1 MKVRGILRET
11 LEFIL
16 SVAKSS
22 HPNEFIALLEV
33 EDGVIQ
39 NLIFLPGT
47 SVSDSLALLRMEM
60 MPLGM
65 RFGGTVHSHP
75 SPHAIPSEEDLF
87 TFSKLGGIHIIVAYP
102 YDFESWK
109 CYDSQG
115 NEIELEILEEVE

>member
-16 SVAKSS
+16 NVARSS
-22 HPNEFIALLEV
+22 HPNEFIGLLEV
-33 EDGVIQ
+33 EDGIVKNI
-39 NLIFLPGT
+39 IFLPGT

-75 SPHAIPSEEDLF
+75 SPNPLPSEEDLF

-102 YDFESWK
+102 YEPESWK

-115 NEIELEILEEVE
+115 NEIELEIVEEEE